1 MDQPN
6 AVEASQIEVLCSGMN
21 VDSVDIISAL
31 SMYAQELIRW
41 QKIKNLVSRETLPEI
56 WPRHFIDSLQLA
68 KHINPADGIL
78 LDLGSGGGLPAIPLA
93 IVFKNAELPVHMV
106 EANGRKCSFLR
117 HISRQLGLNC
127 VVHNERVEKLQ
138 LDSNLSVGAI
148 TARGF
153 ADLDATFDYALPQFG
168 EKTVAL
174 LQKGRGYNEEIAAT
188 KTKWRYGLETF
199 SSVVEPDSVVLAIS
213 GLKRR

>member
-6 AVEASQIEVLCSGMN
+6 AAQITQVAALCSGI
-21 VDSVDIISAL
+21 DIDTENMVSAL
-31 SMYAQELIRW
+31 NEYAQELIRW

-68 KHINPADGIL
+68 KHINPAEGIL

-93 IVFKNAELPVHMV
+93 IAFKNEKLPVHMV

-127 VVHNERVEKLQ
+127 VVHNERVENLKL
-138 LDSNLSVGAI
+138 DANLSVGTI

-153 ADLDATFDYALPQFG
+153 ADLDATFDYALPQCG
-168 EKTVAL
+168 KKTVAL

-199 SSVVEPDSVVLAIS
+199 SSVVEADSVILAIS
-213 GLKRR
+213 GLERR